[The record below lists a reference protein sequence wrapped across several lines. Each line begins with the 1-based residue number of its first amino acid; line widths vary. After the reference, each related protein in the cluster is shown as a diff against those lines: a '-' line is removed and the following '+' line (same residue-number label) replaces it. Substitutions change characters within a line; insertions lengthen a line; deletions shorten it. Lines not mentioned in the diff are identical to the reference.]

1 MVAEAAIRRRFRL
14 IERHLDERQRRLMAA
29 AELAAAGPGGVSAV
43 ARATGV
49 SRRAIRAGA
58 KDLRA
63 RGAAALAPG
72 RIRRPGGGRKRTRD
86 TDPTLVRDLEALIAP
101 TTRGDPQ
108 SPLRWTCKSLRR
120 LAGELTR
127 QGHRTSH
134 RMVAVLLRQLG
145 YSLQANRKTLEGARH
160 PDRNAQFEHINARVR
175 AYLRQG
181 EPAISVDTKKKE
193 LVGNFKN
200 AGQEWRPRGQ
210 PQPVQVHDFVQPEL
224 GRAIPYGVYDLQA
237 NTGWVS
243 VGIDHDTA
251 AFAVASIGHW
261 WRAMGRRAYPRAQ
274 RLLIT
279 ADAGGSNGA
288 RVRLWKVELQK
299 LANHLRLP
307 ISVCH
312 FPPGTSKWNTIEHRL
327 FSFITKNWRGR
338 PLISHAVIVNLIAAT
353 TTPTGLRVRA
363 RLDTRRY
370 PSGLAV
376 SRAAVDAVQLRPDGF
391 HGDWNYT
398 ILSAPSKQ
406 R

>member
-14 IERHLDERQRRLMAA
+14 IARHLDERQRRLVAA
-29 AELAAAGPGGVSAV
+29 AEVAAAGRGGVSAV

-108 SPLRWTCKSLRR
+108 SPLRWTCTSLRR
-120 LAGELTR
+120 LAAELTR

-145 YSLQANRKTLEGARH
+145 YSLQANRKTIEGARH

-200 AGQEWRPRGQ
+200 AGREWRPRGR

-251 AFAVASIGHW
+251 AFAVASIRHW
-261 WRAMGRRAYPRAQ
+261 WRAMGRRAYPRAR

-279 ADAGGSNGA
+279 ADAGGSNGP

-299 LANHLRLP
+299 LANRLRLP

-312 FPPGTSKWNTIEHRL
+312 FPPGTSKWNKIEHRL

-338 PLISHAVIVNLIAAT
+338 PLLSHAVIVNLIAAT

-370 PSGLAV
+370 PSGLTV
-376 SRAAVDAVQLRPDGF
+376 SREAVDAVQLRPDAF

-398 ILSAPSKQ
+398 ILPIAPKK

>member
-14 IERHLDERQRRLMAA
+14 IERHLDERQRRLVAA

-58 KDLRA
+58 KELRA

-86 TDPTLVRDLEALIAP
+86 TDPTLVRDLGALIAP

-108 SPLRWTCKSLRR
+108 SPLRWTCTSLRR
-120 LAGELTR
+120 LAAELTR

-134 RMVAVLLRQLG
+134 RMVAVLLRELG

-200 AGQEWRPRGQ
+200 AGREWRPHGQ
-210 PQPVQVHDFVQPEL
+210 PQPVRVHDFVHREL

-261 WRAMGRRAYPRAQ
+261 WRAMGRRAYPRAR

-299 LANHLRLP
+299 LANRLRLP

-312 FPPGTSKWNTIEHRL
+312 FPPGTSKWNKIEHRL
-327 FSFITKNWRGR
+327 FSFITTNWRGR
-338 PLISHAVIVNLIAAT
+338 PLLSHAVIVNLIAAT

-363 RLDTRRY
+363 RLDTCRY
-370 PSGLAV
+370 PSGLPV
-376 SRAAVDAVQLRPDGF
+376 SREAVEAVHLRPDAF

-398 ILSAPSKQ
+398 ILPTPPKN

>member
-14 IERHLDERQRRLMAA
+14 IERHLDERLRRLVAA
-29 AELAAAGPGGVSAV
+29 AEVAAAGSVSAV

-49 SRRAIRAGA
+49 SRRAIRAGV
-58 KDLRA
+58 KELTA
-63 RGAAALAPG
+63 RSGAALAPG
-72 RIRRPGGGRKRTRD
+72 RIRRPGGGRKRTVD
-86 TDPTLVRDLEALIAP
+86 QDPTLVTDLEQLIEP

-108 SPLRWTCKSLRR
+108 SPLRWTCKSVRR
-120 LAGELTR
+120 LAAELTR

-134 RMVAVLLRQLG
+134 RMVAAQLQQLG
-145 YSLQANRKTLEGARH
+145 YSLQANRKTIEGTRH

-175 AYLRQG
+175 AHLRQG

-200 AGQEWRPRGQ
+200 AGREWRPRGP

-224 GRAIPYGVYDLQA
+224 GRAIPYGVYDLGA

-251 AFAVASIGHW
+251 AFAVASIRRW
-261 WRAMGRRAYPRAQ
+261 WQAMGRRAYPRAR

-279 ADAGGSNGA
+279 ADAGGSNGP
-288 RVRLWKVELQK
+288 RVRLWKVELQT
-299 LANHLRLP
+299 LADHLRRP

-312 FPPGTSKWNTIEHRL
+312 FPPGTSKWNKIEHRL
-327 FSFITKNWRGR
+327 FSFISQNWRGQ
-338 PLISHAVIVNLIAAT
+338 PLVSHAVIVNLIAAT

-363 RLDTRRY
+363 RVDTNRY
-370 PSGLAV
+370 PSGLTV
-376 SRAAVDAVQLRPDGF
+376 SRDALAAVRLRPDSF

-398 ILSAPSKQ
+398 ILPTPSAK

>member
-72 RIRRPGGGRKRTRD
+72 RIRRPGGGRKRTSE
-86 TDPTLVRDLEALIAP
+86 TDATLVRDLEALIAP

-108 SPLRWTCKSLRR
+108 SPLRWTCTSLRR
-120 LAGELTR
+120 LAAELTH

-200 AGQEWRPRGQ
+200 AGRDWRPRGQ

-224 GRAIPYGVYDLQA
+224 GRAIPYGVYDLSA

-251 AFAVASIGHW
+251 AFAVASIRRW
-261 WRAMGRRAYPRAQ
+261 WHAMGRRAYPRAR

-312 FPPGTSKWNTIEHRL
+312 FPPGTSKWNRIEHRL

-338 PLISHAVIVNLIAAT
+338 PLITHAVIVSLIAAT

-370 PSGLAV
+370 PSGLPV
-376 SRAAVDAVQLRPDGF
+376 SREAVEAVQLRPDAF

-398 ILSAPSKQ
+398 ILPIPSKQ